1 MDKDKNAL
9 HTYLDEIGQQRLL
22 TDEEERQLADRI
34 QAGDQRATDRL
45 VSANLTFVVA
55 MARQYQDRG
64 LPAEDLISEGNIGM
78 LRAAARFDGRQGK
91 RFVAFAAPYI
101 RQAMEQAVEQQGGLY
116 RVPRNVA
123 DTRLEKKR
131 SHPLSI
137 DAPVGGSQELSL
149 GRIIADADAPDPDR
163 QLEQGTLLAEL
174 QQLVARLEP
183 RERQVVERFYGLGTP
198 HLTMAEIGREMGLKR
213 ERVRQIRD
221 KAVRRVCRLTRS
233 TELRDY
239 LKQ

>member
-9 HTYLDEIGQQRLL
+9 HAYLDEIGQQRLL

-91 RFVAFAAPYI
+91 RFVACAAP
-101 RQAMEQAVEQQGGLY
+101 
-116 RVPRNVA
+116 
-123 DTRLEKKR
+123 
-131 SHPLSI
+131 
-137 DAPVGGSQELSL
+137 
-149 GRIIADADAPDPDR
+149 
-163 QLEQGTLLAEL
+163 
-174 QQLVARLEP
+174 
-183 RERQVVERFYGLGTP
+183 
-198 HLTMAEIGREMGLKR
+198 
-213 ERVRQIRD
+213 
-221 KAVRRVCRLTRS
+221 
-233 TELRDY
+233 
-239 LKQ
+239 